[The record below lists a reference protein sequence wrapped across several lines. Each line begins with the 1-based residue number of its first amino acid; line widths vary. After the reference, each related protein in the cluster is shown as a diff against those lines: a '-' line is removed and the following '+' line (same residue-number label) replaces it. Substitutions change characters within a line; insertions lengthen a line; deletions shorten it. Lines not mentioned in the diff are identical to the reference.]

1 MAKTADTI
9 QVVIGLALLRG
20 RARGAVELLSKT
32 TFGRYVVPVEGSK
45 IQAVASVEGSI
56 PVLISWVR
64 AGATIDQSISVSI
77 KTV

>member
-1 MAKTADTI
+1 LAKTVDTI

-32 TFGRYVVPVEGSK
+32 TFGRYVPVEGSK
-45 IQAVASVEGSI
+45 IQAVASVEGGI

-64 AGATIDQSISVSI
+64 AGATIDQSISVSV